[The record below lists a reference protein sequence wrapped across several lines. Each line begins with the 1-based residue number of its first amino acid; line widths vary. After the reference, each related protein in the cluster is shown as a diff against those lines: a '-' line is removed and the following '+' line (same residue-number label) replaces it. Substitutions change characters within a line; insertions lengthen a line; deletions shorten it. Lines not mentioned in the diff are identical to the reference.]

1 MTWFAPL
8 EVLNFARK
16 AGFDNEQAK
25 RAATV
30 ALVVSSGADH
40 YRWQTPGVDGSFQ
53 SGLWGIPQVLVDEI
67 GAGDQM
73 SAMESAATARSLWRA
88 HGNRW
93 DWHPVVAADAGAT
106 VRRTLDALDL
116 DNLWNARSK
125 AAYSQLDALRKC
137 TYTSKRTRAI
147 LARFPV
153 T

>member
-8 EVLNFARK
+8 EVFSFARK

-30 ALVVSSGADH
+30 ALVATSGADH
-40 YRWQTPGVDGSFQ
+40 YRWDTPGVPDTGS
-53 SGLWGIPQVLVDEI
+53 SGLWGIPDPLV
-67 GAGDQM
+67 AGSTNLDQFLA
-73 SAMESAATARSLWRA
+73 SNSAATAWHIWRA
-88 HGNRW
+88 HGDRW
-93 DWHPVVAADAGAT
+93 DWHPVVANDAGAT

-147 LARFPV
+147 LARSLIP
-153 T
+153 